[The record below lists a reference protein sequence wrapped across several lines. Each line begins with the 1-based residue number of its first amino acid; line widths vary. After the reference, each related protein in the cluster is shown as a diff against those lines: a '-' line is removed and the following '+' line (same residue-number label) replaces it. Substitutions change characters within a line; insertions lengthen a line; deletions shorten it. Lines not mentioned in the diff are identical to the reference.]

1 MTNNE
6 HSVDIMTARHSLS
19 HVLAAAVKKV
29 CPECNLGIG
38 PAIDEGFY
46 YDFLLP
52 EGFSFS
58 PDVLKQISN
67 EMRTIIK
74 QGHAFERQNIGLTEA
89 RELFA
94 EESFKLELITKL
106 EQEGE
111 TTVGTYRSGE
121 FVDLCNGP
129 HVNTTKDVKPVAW
142 KLDRVSGAYWQGS
155 EKNPMLQRIYALAFT
170 SKDELKEY
178 IARREDAI
186 KRDHRKLNE
195 DLELF
200 TFSDLIGKGLPIL
213 LPNGS
218 TLRRVLERFIVD
230 EELKRGYQHVYT
242 PPLGRRKLYE
252 VSGHWEHYQDAMYPP
267 MEVSDDELVLRPMTC
282 PHHFMIYQDKPRSYR
297 ELPMRLG
304 EISPQFRKEKSGE
317 LTGLIR
323 VMMFSLA
330 DAHIFCTPGQLG
342 DEFRGVVELVEYA
355 MQRLGIADVISYRA
369 SLRDDEK
376 DKYVDNPRMWQEGEA
391 TLIRI
396 LDDMGLKYVKSPGD
410 AAFYGPKL
418 DVQMRNTL
426 GKEETLFTV
435 QIDFCLP
442 ERFELTYIDDHGQK
456 QTPVVIHRASIGC
469 LERTIAFLT
478 EYYAGAFPLWLAPI
492 QAKILTITD
501 NQIPFAKELE
511 QELLQTGIR
520 VQNDI
525 RNETIG
531 KKIREGRLQRIPYL
545 LILGEKEMEARTV
558 AIRNRD
564 TANQQS
570 VPFEQC
576 IERIA
581 AEYRS
586 YSLTLRAEQNE

>member
-1 MTNNE
+1 MNGKIR
-6 HSVDIMTARHSLS
+6 SVDIMTARHSLS

-29 CPECNLGIG
+29 CPECKLGIG

-52 EGFSFS
+52 EGFAFS
-58 PDVLKQISN
+58 PDVLQQIAN
-67 EMRTIIK
+67 EMKTIIK
-74 QGHAFERQNIGLTEA
+74 QGYAFERRDIRISEA
-89 RELFA
+89 RERFA
-94 EESFKLELITKL
+94 DEPFKQELIAKLEAA
-106 EQEGE
+106 GE

-121 FVDLCNGP
+121 FTDLCSGP
-129 HVNTTKDVKPVAW
+129 HVSTTRDLQSVAW

-155 EKNPMLQRIYALAFT
+155 EKNPMLQRIYALVFAT
-170 SKDELKEY
+170 KDELKDY

-200 TFSDLIGKGLPIL
+200 TFSELIGKGLPIL
-213 LPNGS
+213 LPNGA

-230 EELKRGYQHVYT
+230 EELRRGYQHVYT
-242 PPLGRRKLYE
+242 PPMGRRKLYE

-297 ELPMRLG
+297 DLPMRIG

-323 VMMFSLA
+323 VMMFTLA
-330 DAHIFCTPGQLG
+330 DAHIFCTLAQLG
-342 DEFRGVVELVEYA
+342 DEFRAVVELVEYA
-355 MQRLGIADVISYRA
+355 MQRLGITDVISYRA
-369 SLRDDEK
+369 SLRDDAK
-376 DKYVDNPRMWQEGEA
+376 DKYVDNPQMWQQGEA

-396 LDDMGLKYVKSPGD
+396 LDEMGLNYVKSPGD

-426 GKEETLFTV
+426 GKEETVFTV

-442 ERFELTYIDDHGQK
+442 ERFELAYIDDHGQK

-478 EYYAGAFPLWLAPI
+478 EYYAGAFPLWLAPV
-492 QAKILTITD
+492 QAKILTITN
-501 NQIPFAKELE
+501 NQIPYAKELE
-511 QELLQTGIR
+511 QELLQAGIR

-531 KKIREGRLQRIPYL
+531 KKIREGRLQRMPYL
-545 LILGEKEMEARTV
+545 LIVGEKEMETRTV

-564 TANQQS
+564 SGNQQS
-570 VPFEQC
+570 VPFGQC

-581 AEYRS
+581 AEQRS
-586 YSLTLRAEQNE
+586 YSLTLQAEKDE